1 MNDIRIF
8 NNDEFGRVRTAI
20 INNNPMFCL
29 SDVCKILEIKN
40 VSDCKSRLKIDG
52 AVMPRSL
59 TG

>member
-8 NNDEFGRVRTAI
+8 NNDEFGRVRTVI

-40 VSDCKSRLKIDG
+40 VSDCKSRLKNRWG
-52 AVMPRSL
+52 R
-59 TG
+59 